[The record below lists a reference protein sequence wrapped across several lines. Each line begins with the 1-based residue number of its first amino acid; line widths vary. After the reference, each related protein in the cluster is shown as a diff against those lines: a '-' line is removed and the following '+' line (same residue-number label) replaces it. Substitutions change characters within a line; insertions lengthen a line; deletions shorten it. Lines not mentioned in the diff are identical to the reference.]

1 MSRFDVVEMQ
11 SKSTLRSLHGFAKL
25 HTKTQGNRLWSNEPW
40 DTRFKSF
47 LLDTKTQGNRLWSN
61 EPWDTRFK
69 SFLLDTSDASQF
81 LDVFL
86 QVKGGPGWWWWKGG
100 IYKAG

>member
-25 HTKTQGNRLWSNEPW
+25 H
-40 DTRFKSF
+40 
-47 LLDTKTQGNRLWSN
+47 TKTQGNRLWSN